1 MPRRALDEPVGLS
14 MLDLICGLF
23 GLIVVLYAITE
34 RYDLRPGVVRAN
46 LGIFKAELEAGK
58 NINLNLEVRIGPDV
72 YQSWPLCTDYD
83 VVRWTTCKPGLLE
96 GVSEHEEEITG
107 LGVALNTTSSGT
119 LIGLGDIKVHL
130 MTKTHSY
137 SCTLSLASGFRA
149 NINFSDPASSPD
161 CEQE

>member
-1 MPRRALDEPVGLS
+1 

-34 RYDLRPGVVRAN
+34 RYDRRPGVVRAN
-46 LGIFKAELEAGK
+46 LGIFKAELEAGN
-58 NINLNLEVRIGPDV
+58 NINLNLEVRIGADV
-72 YQSWPLCTDYD
+72 YQSWPLCTDYELL
-83 VVRWTTCKPGLLE
+83 RWTTCKPGLLE

-107 LGVALNTTSSGT
+107 LGVALDTTSRGT
-119 LIGLGDIKVHL
+119 LIGSGDVTVHL

-149 NINFSDPASSPD
+149 SINFTNSAASPN

>member
-107 LGVALNTTSSGT
+107 IGVALNTTSSGIF
-119 LIGLGDIKVHL
+119 IGAEDIIVHL
-130 MTKTHSY
+130 MTKSHSY

-149 NINFSDPASSPD
+149 SINFANPSASPE